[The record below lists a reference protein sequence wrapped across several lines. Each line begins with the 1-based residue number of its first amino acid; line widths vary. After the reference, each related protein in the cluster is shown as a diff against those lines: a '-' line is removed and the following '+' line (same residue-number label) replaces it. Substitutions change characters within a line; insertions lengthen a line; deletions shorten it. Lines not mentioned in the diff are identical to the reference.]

1 MWVTVCRI
9 ERDKIQGRLENEPA
23 EPQKMREG
31 DEVLVPLG
39 DLNDR
44 LCVIDG
50 KPQGG
55 FTMNAIAEITGQ

>member
-9 ERDKIQGRLENEPA
+9 EQDKIQGRLENEPA
-23 EPQKMREG
+23 EPQNMREVV
-31 DEVLVPLG
+31 EVLVPLG
-39 DLNDR
+39 DSNDR

-55 FTMNAIAEITGQ
+55 FTMNAIPEITDQ